1 MRVSGVNPTINRRS
15 AENPLHFVSYDIL
28 FEYHAS
34 THAGGCT
41 QIAFVQGKN
50 DVNQVIRGQET
61 DIPRHVFRKAYEIF
75 LHSIIYDKELA
86 WGCDS
91 CPKPLSSSSSK
102 REAEFADIEC
112 HISDGINM
120 GTIENDIKGFAGKE
134 IFEEEVDSTKIVK
147 GIEAKDRT
155 LVNNVKQRKILQ
167 NMLSSHLKNTRAKID
182 ASKPTP
188 FLKEVSILL
197 QRLETNGLQLPAPYH
212 LLFKEIS
219 KCTPI
224 AVLLPSHDDID
235 YRLLEAFLNRTVDIF
250 GDYSATKKVTEA
262 FPVII
267 RIIKEIL
274 DFEKCMFLP
283 KDVSDVFHA
292 IIALKNNYNKL
303 ARERAVPRKH
313 PTSQSPAAQV
323 YPFYPA
329 HSMKHTYAADS
340 QPDKTDDTDECNKI
354 YNESSTITGGITH
367 LTCNHSIVKGFT
379 AMKRGESV
387 EMIVNPLVSRLPQRV
402 QARRRFLLYDN
413 ACQARKYAE
422 RRYPHRVRN
431 WTFLVDRKHWD
442 NHTACSQAFC
452 MDEYPSLKKINS
464 QVSEQTNRSLRKLSV
479 VLAYYGW
486 ENYLRVIELFFVAR
500 NLKIKGKLI

>member
-1 MRVSGVNPTINRRS
+1 M
-15 AENPLHFVSYDIL
+15 
-28 FEYHAS
+28 
-34 THAGGCT
+34 
-41 QIAFVQGKN
+41 
-50 DVNQVIRGQET
+50 
-61 DIPRHVFRKAYEIF
+61 
-75 LHSIIYDKELA
+75 
-86 WGCDS
+86 
-91 CPKPLSSSSSK
+91 
-102 REAEFADIEC
+102 
-112 HISDGINM
+112 
-120 GTIENDIKGFAGKE
+120 
-134 IFEEEVDSTKIVK
+134 
-147 GIEAKDRT
+147 
-155 LVNNVKQRKILQ
+155 
-167 NMLSSHLKNTRAKID
+167 
-182 ASKPTP
+182 
-188 FLKEVSILL
+188 
-197 QRLETNGLQLPAPYH
+197 
-212 LLFKEIS
+212 
-219 KCTPI
+219 
-224 AVLLPSHDDID
+224 
-235 YRLLEAFLNRTVDIF
+235 NRTVDIF

-303 ARERAVPRKH
+303 ARESVVPRKH

-422 RRYPHRVRN
+422 RRYPHRV
-431 WTFLVDRKHWD
+431 
-442 NHTACSQAFC
+442 
-452 MDEYPSLKKINS
+452 
-464 QVSEQTNRSLRKLSV
+464 SLRK
-479 VLAYYGW
+479 
-486 ENYLRVIELFFVAR
+486 
-500 NLKIKGKLI
+500 